1 MTNRRNYYEIIDKLS
16 FDPIEMRDKKIIDAI
31 EMWKFL
37 EEKRGI
43 SNEETNGEQR
53 QQELDMYDDIK
64 ACFTDKTRRKEEAGA
79 MKQKQK
85 KKLEDIIGI
94 LKESSSGVDLYVS
107 NARIVSI
114 AKSLRLDK
122 EKTVKKAFT
131 DAGFEVIVRKPV
143 NIANDILLSN
153 TIFDMVSANTVKLA
167 SMSSK
172 DFPWLNKVKNLYDL
186 AAFFK
191 NDDSNA
197 NVYSSKSAEE
207 LRSIMEVGA
216 ASVAGKLDALNH
228 CFADLFQAGC
238 TQVFKDEKTKTKY
251 DNSLKIESLY
261 DLFSLLKE
269 MPEEMKKD
277 AYIADICIKKIQS
290 YFPDPD
296 VALAIYN
303 RETGN
308 TLDPYEPDSG
318 DVDFICGSCKST
330 SKIKYGTDKLSCK
343 CQACGSP
350 LFVKCRNSKCG
361 SLIPAIADICPECGF
376 NLVEAKFFDRY
387 CALAKNAIDSMDL
400 EEARKQLALAKGARP
415 DDPQLK
421 VLDAEITK
429 MIQMYEA
436 PLQAIRDLMN
446 QHRYVQADSQLAAFC
461 SRYPGIKVDD
471 IKSDIDKM
479 LHSADRMFSQ
489 IDSQADKCGVC
500 FDILDKVCDYTK
512 AKDYI
517 KDKKPKQVS
526 DLRAVVS
533 TKSNQ
538 ITVQWTGTGERE
550 VSYCVVRKE
559 NSRPQSINDGTMVLK
574 KQLITQ
580 YADSNI
586 TAGVVYYYAVFSQR
600 IGTYSEPICTN
611 PTVLYQ
617 ELDEKLVVK
626 SADDGKCIMSWQLPR
641 NCIGIRV
648 LRSENG
654 NVNSTPGQSTLVVA
668 DRVTNGYED
677 KNIRNG
683 VRYEYRL
690 QCVYSVGDGVKYSE
704 GITFSLMPDSKPQQV
719 TLVSATV
726 KSENAVQVTWTVEKA
741 DADALLDVYD
751 VKADVN
757 TTEGTT
763 YHVAELANVGTKIA
777 TISDIVSGTA
787 EIRVTQKKGYRITAV
802 IVKGEYAVI
811 SNCISFS
818 NYGKVEID
826 KSKTKIT
833 GGNLVIQLKDVFQQ
847 NLANIRYAVATK
859 NHDAEPAPWCKI
871 EDAPN
876 MTQLSVSAYTT
887 DGMIRIGKV
896 PEKELYISVI
906 GEYIV
911 GQDVYYSE
919 PAKLRLSNRPKSV
932 IRYKIVW
939 GFLSKKKNV
948 KLIYECDTDQEM
960 PEMYLC
966 TNKTIKV
973 PMFSTAPN
981 NVMLCK
987 INENMNYKA
996 HTKVEKDIPNDVW
1009 NSTTKGNEIRLF
1021 IPEESYAEFRM
1032 SPEVDT
1038 LKIP

>member
-1 MTNRRNYYEIIDKLS
+1 MADRRNYYEIIDKLS
-16 FDPIEMRDKKIIDAI
+16 FDPIEMRDKKVIDAI
-31 EMWKFL
+31 EMWKLL

-43 SNEETNGEQR
+43 SNEEANGEQR

-64 ACFTDKTRRKEEAGA
+64 ACLTDKTRRKEEAGA
-79 MKQKQK
+79 MKRKQK
-85 KKLEDIIGI
+85 KKLEDIIAI
-94 LKESSSGVDLYVS
+94 LKESSSGADLYVS

-122 EKTVKKAFT
+122 EKTVKRAFT

-143 NIANDILLSN
+143 NITNDILLSN
-153 TIFDMVSANTVKLA
+153 TVFNMVSANTVKLA

-172 DFPWLNKVKNLYDL
+172 DFSWLNKVKNLYDL

-197 NVYSSKSAEE
+197 DVYSSKSAAE

-238 TQVFKDEKTKTKY
+238 TQIFKDEKTKTKY

-290 YFPDPD
+290 YFPDLD

-303 RETGN
+303 REAGN

-318 DVDFICGSCKST
+318 DVDFICGSCRST
-330 SKIKYGTDKLSCK
+330 SKIKYGTDKASCK

-387 CALAKNAIDSMDL
+387 CALAKNAIDSIDL
-400 EEARKQLALAKGARP
+400 EEARKQLALARGARP

-461 SRYPGIKVDD
+461 SRHPGIKVDD

-479 LHSADRMFSQ
+479 LYSVDRMFSQ

-517 KDKKPKQVS
+517 KDKKPKQVL

-538 ITVQWTGTGERE
+538 ISIQWTGTGERE

-559 NSRPQSINDGTMVLK
+559 NTRPQSINDGTMVLK
-574 KQLITQ
+574 KQLVTQ
-580 YADSNI
+580 YVDSNI

-600 IGTYSEPICTN
+600 IGTYSEPICTG

-626 SADDGKCIMSWQLPR
+626 SADNGKCIMSWQLPR

-654 NVNSTPGQSTLVVA
+654 NVNLSPEQSTLVVA

-677 KNIRNG
+677 KNVRNG

-704 GITFSLMPDSKPQQV
+704 GITFSLAPDSKPQQA

-726 KSENAVQVTWTVEKA
+726 KSENAVQITWTVEKA
-741 DADALLDVYD
+741 EADALLDVYD
-751 VKADVN
+751 VRADVN

-763 YHVAELANVGTKIA
+763 YHVAELAKVGTKIA
-777 TISDIVSGTA
+777 TISDIMSGTA
-787 EIRVTQKKGYRITAV
+787 EIRVTQKKGYRITVV

-818 NYGKVEID
+818 NYGKIEID

-833 GGNLVIQLKDVFQQ
+833 GGNLVIQLNDDFQQ

-859 NHDAEPAPWCKI
+859 NHDAETAPWCKI

-876 MTQLSVSAYTT
+876 MTQVSVSAYIT

-911 GQDVYYSE
+911 GQDIYYSE

-973 PMFSTAPN
+973 PMSSTAPN

-1032 SPEVDT
+1032 WPEVNT